1 MVARDGNDGE
11 DGHHSPALRGKV
23 LFLTHET
30 SCEMVT
36 QRGLFAGGRLPVF
49 AQIMPEANNLTLILL
64 AIILVI
70 IVIGGVYWD
79 SRKQK

>member
-1 MVARDGNDGE
+1 
-11 DGHHSPALRGKV
+11 
-23 LFLTHET
+23 
-30 SCEMVT
+30 
-36 QRGLFAGGRLPVF
+36 
-49 AQIMPEANNLTLILL
+49 MPEANNLTLILL